1 MKDQATEASMHPFD
15 VRRFDGPAAAL
26 DEGVNVRPRSVQKV
40 ERMAELDGLRGCFFE
55 RVNRQHQN
63 KSGFVVRRFSCAFE
77 AGFQQ
82 RIAVN
87 AAVRVAAVRRVEH
100 KATDTSE
107 PGGRQHIAQAR
118 GVAADD
124 LSVTGCFSTV
134 RPSEVGFCAF
144 NHFRVNINA
153 NCAASTEGGFDEK
166 PARSRHRVH
175 NRAVVE
181 RSCGKVHR
189 QTSQHGVKA
198 DGFEKRAF
206 GCPALAV

>member
-1 MKDQATEASMHPFD
+1 MKDQATEASVHPFD

-26 DEGVNVRPRSVQKV
+26 DEGVNVGPRSVQKV
-40 ERMAELDGLRGCFFE
+40 ERMTELDGLRGRFFE
-55 RVNRQHQN
+55 RMNRQHQN
-63 KSGFVVRRFSCAFE
+63 KSSFVVRRFSCAFE

-118 GVAADD
+118 GVAAKD
-124 LSVTGCFSTV
+124 LSVTGRFPTV

-144 NHFRVNINA
+144 DHFGVNINA

-189 QTSQHGVKA
+189 QPSQHGVKA
-198 DGFEKRAF
+198 DGFEKRTF
-206 GCPALAV
+206 RCPPLAV